1 MESVRQ
7 HTLATLKSLTEL
19 GHRWGQNSMQKAT
32 ATVNYWWERY
42 EEFVGLN
49 EVRDAQLK
57 VTEVSSDKALHSD

>member
-1 MESVRQ
+1 
-7 HTLATLKSLTEL
+7 
-19 GHRWGQNSMQKAT
+19 MQKAT